1 MTASIVLP
9 VAATVTLAF
18 WFVGVAGLVD
28 FTTTI
33 NWTLFVAGLV
43 LAAAAPVVRP
53 RSSGPAAARP

>member
-9 VAATVTLAF
+9 VAATVALAL
-18 WFVGVAGLVD
+18 WFVGVADLVD
-28 FTTTI
+28 LGPTV

-43 LAAAAPVVRP
+43 LAAAAPFVRP